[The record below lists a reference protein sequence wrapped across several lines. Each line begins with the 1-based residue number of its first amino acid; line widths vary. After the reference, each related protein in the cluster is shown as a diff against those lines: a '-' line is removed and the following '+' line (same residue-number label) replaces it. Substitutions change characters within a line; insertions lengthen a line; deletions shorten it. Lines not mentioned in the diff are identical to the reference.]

1 MFTER
6 SILKITDYAF
16 QDKNGIRDKY
26 MIVLNRDDDNVYI
39 IHTLT
44 TSQPNGFDPK
54 KFGCHTKNKIS
65 YFYFSKNIVIAENG
79 FSFDKDTFVFFVSN
93 IRKESLKDLNKYPTT
108 SLELKGIMDRKCLR
122 DLIDC
127 MLNSEYITS
136 EQADCLRQTRKKL

>member
-6 SILKITDYAF
+6 HILKITDYTF

-26 MIVLNRDDDNVYI
+26 MIVLNRDANNVYI

-44 TSQPNGFDPK
+44 TSQPKGFDPK
-54 KFGCHTKNKIS
+54 KIGCHTKNKIS
-65 YFYFSKNIVIAENG
+65 FFYFPKDIVVAENG

-93 IRKESLKDLNKYPTT
+93 IRKESLKDLQKYPTT
-108 SLELKGIMDRKCLR
+108 SIDVKGIMNKKCLK

-136 EQADCLRQTRKKL
+136 EQADCLRQTRKTL

>member
-6 SILKITDYAF
+6 YILKITDYVF

-26 MIVLNRDDDNVYI
+26 MIVLNRDANNVYI

-44 TSQPNGFDPK
+44 TSQPNGLDPK

-65 YFYFSKNIVIAENG
+65 YFHFPKDIEIAENG

-93 IRKESLKDLNKYPTT
+93 IRKESLNDLQKYPTA
-108 SLELKGIMDRKCLR
+108 SIDVKGIMNKNCLK

-136 EQADCLRQTRKKL
+136 EQSDCLRQTRKTL

>member
-6 SILKITDYAF
+6 YILKITDYAF

-26 MIVLNRDDDNVYI
+26 MIVLNRDANNVYI

-54 KFGCHTKNKIS
+54 KLGCHTKNKTA
-65 YFYFSKNIVIAENG
+65 YFYFPQNIQVAENG

-93 IRKESLKDLNKYPTT
+93 IRKESLNDLEKYPATNIDV
-108 SLELKGIMDRKCLR
+108 KGIMNKEVLKN
-122 DLIDC
+122 LIDC

-136 EQADCLRQTRKKL
+136 EQADCLRKTRKTL